1 MCPSTLECEPC
12 PDGVECNCIEQV
24 RCLVCLFSPMFQ
36 LNWMQLHSIYCCLS
50 LSSSLLTSHFS
61 LSPWTWASR
70 LCLISFI
77 FPTRFTLIEC
87 LFNYAEHCEK
97 KGHTGT
103 HIRAH
108 GCCCW
113 RLDAA
118 RKVVAS
124 VIRWE
129 ELVNMLTKLVIDDSI
144 KPPDELCPRPLSY
157 IIPVTD
163 YLAQSC

>member
-1 MCPSTLECEPC
+1 MSLHSRVWTLS
-12 PDGVECNCIEQV
+12 G
-24 RCLVCLFSPMFQ
+24 RCR
-36 LNWMQLHSIYCCLS
+36 MQLHRASEMSCLLVLAHVPIELDAIAFNILLPLS
-50 LSSSLLTSHFS
+50 LAHFSLLSLS